1 MKKFV
6 FILYG
11 LLITHIS
18 LADTQ
23 TTKWYIDG
31 KLYETT
37 NCEIGGD
44 ITLPTLPE
52 RFGHTFQGWEPAIYD
67 LSTLDKTIN
76 GSSYTRN
83 ESTHRWS
90 TTFSY
95 GTVYG
100 DSLCSPTPNDK
111 YILDGEGLDTETG
124 SGRYCWCRATE
135 FTPTG
140 SSVLYEPV
148 ASRWVFNYDSGSAS
162 SCAGNCTNN
171 CGNNVQNN
179 EAMRVGLFGSVSL
192 LWKGDEF

>member
-1 MKKFV
+1 M
-6 FILYG
+6 
-11 LLITHIS
+11 
-18 LADTQ
+18 AETQ

-111 YILDGEGLDTETG
+111 YIVDGEGLDTETG

-148 ASRWVFNYDSGSAS
+148 ASRWVFIHDDGSAS
-162 SCAGNCTNN
+162 NCA
-171 CGNNVQNN
+171 
-179 EAMRVGLFGSVSL
+179 SVARTTVATTSGTTKRCAWGCL
-192 LWKGDEF
+192 ARFRNDVPAKCRGAERRGTKVA